1 MGRSRRVPALPVV
14 RPRRHPMKENT
25 WRTTAEVAL
34 QHQHSPS
41 LELATPP
48 RTSCHDGAMAD
59 DDLTSERDF
68 NKHNIAEFR
77 SNGGKVGGQF
87 EGFPLLILT
96 STGAKSGEQRENL
109 IGYFDID
116 DKIYVVGS
124 AAGRDASPGWV
135 FNLRA
140 QPSVTVEIGSDP
152 PREPSPTNCPEPNG
166 TASTSSSSSA
176 RPASAN
182 TRSGPTG

>member
-1 MGRSRRVPALPVV
+1 
-14 RPRRHPMKENT
+14 
-25 WRTTAEVAL
+25 
-34 QHQHSPS
+34 
-41 LELATPP
+41 
-48 RTSCHDGAMAD
+48 MAND
-59 DDLTSERDF
+59 EMDSEREF
-68 NKHNIAEFR
+68 NERNIAEFR

-116 DKIYVVGS
+116 DTIYVVGS

-140 QPSVTVEIGSDP
+140 QPTVKVEIGSDP
-152 PREPSPTNCPEPNG
+152 PTQTVARELPKAERDRIYDLIVERAPGFGEYQKKTDRVIPIFEL
-166 TASTSSSSSA
+166 TVSS
-176 RPASAN
+176 
-182 TRSGPTG
+182 